1 LCLRVTF
8 AFAALGIGGAERSM
22 LRLMARAHPD
32 TFDSRVIVVGP
43 ENPELRAAAAALGVP
58 YDGVGHFDAPSFFR
72 AVRAAPP
79 DVLYLF
85 GRFRTIAWAQLARLA
100 GVRCIVA
107 AERSAA
113 NRRSDRLARTLD
125 RWVVT
130 AYIANTDFGARNVRG
145 IVGRS
150 GPPVFVVPNGVETA
164 DAPSNVERPAEPALV
179 CVGNITPNKGHL
191 VLLEAVRRVQSRY
204 PRLRARLVGRD
215 FTNGRVFQEAALR
228 GLADTYTA
236 VGFAADVRPHLSGAT
251 IAVLPSLYR
260 EGMPTA
266 LLEAMR
272 AGTPIVAT
280 RVGGVAEVVEHGV
293 TGLLVPPGD
302 AHALAEAIG
311 RLLEDDAERVRLAGN
326 GRRLVVERHGLG
338 AMVEGHRQAFEWAL
352 SRRRSRTRAA
362 EVARRRCSSTQ
373 DTP

>member
-1 LCLRVTF
+1 MSLRVTF

-43 ENPELRAAAAALGVP
+43 ENPEFRAAAAALGVP
-58 YDGVGHFDAPSFFR
+58 YDGVGHFDAPSFLR
-72 AVRAAPP
+72 AIRTAPP
-79 DVLYLF
+79 DVLYVF
-85 GRFRTIAWAQLARLA
+85 GRFRTIAWAVGARLA
-100 GVRCIVA
+100 GVGCVVA

-125 RWVVT
+125 RWVVG
-130 AYIANTDFGARNVRG
+130 AYIANTEFAARNLRG

-150 GPPVFVVPNGVETA
+150 GPPVFVVPNGIEVA
-164 DAPSNVERPAEPALV
+164 DAPSNAEASTEPSLV

-191 VLLEAVRRVQSRY
+191 VLLEAVRRLRSRH
-204 PRLRARLVGRD
+204 PGLRATLVGRD
-215 FTNGRVFQEAALR
+215 FTNGRFFEDAAAR
-228 GLADTYTA
+228 GLGDAYTA
-236 VGFAADVRPHLSGAT
+236 VGFAEDVRPHLARAT
-251 IAVLPSLYR
+251 IAVLPSLHR

-280 RVGGVAEVVEHGV
+280 RVGGVTEVVEHGV
-293 TGLLVPPGD
+293 TGLLVAPGD
-302 AHALAEAIG
+302 AQALADAIG
-311 RLLEDDAERVRLAGN
+311 RLLVDEAGRARLAGN
-326 GRRLVVERHGLG
+326 ARRFVVARHGLA
-338 AMVEGHRQAFEWAL
+338 AMVEGHREAFEWAL
-352 SRRRSRTRAA
+352 SRRRSRTRADEA
-362 EVARRRCSSTQ
+362 ARRRYSSTQ